1 MPAPDEAPERL
12 LERARGVAAA
22 ARGRLLEAYR
32 GYLRLLARLQ
42 LGRRLRGKVDPSDLV
57 QEAFLEAHRDFAAF
71 HGSTPA
77 ELRAWLR
84 RVLAH
89 NLANQVR
96 RYRRTRRR
104 DLRLE
109 RELAAE
115 LEQSSQALERGL
127 AAAGASPSQQA
138 ADREQAVR
146 LADALERLPD
156 DYREVLLL
164 RHFEGLSFPDVARR
178 LGRTVDGVK
187 NVWARALARL
197 RPLMEES
204 P

>member
-1 MPAPDEAPERL
+1 MPAAEETPERL
-12 LERARGVAAA
+12 LGRARAGDAA

-42 LGRRLRGKVDPSDLV
+42 LGRRLQGKVDPSDLV
-57 QEAFLEAHRDFAAF
+57 QEAFLEAHRDFDDF
-71 HGSTPA
+71 RGSTPV

-96 RYRRTRRR
+96 RYQRTRRR
-104 DLRLE
+104 DVRLE
-109 RELAAE
+109 RELAEE
-115 LEQSSQALERGL
+115 LDQSSQALERGL
-127 AAAGASPSQQA
+127 AAADGSPSRLA

-146 LADALERLPD
+146 LADALEHLPD
-156 DYREVLLL
+156 AYREVLLL
-164 RHFEGLSFPDVARR
+164 RHFEGLSFPEVARR
-178 LGRTVDGVK
+178 LNRTVDGVK

>member
-1 MPAPDEAPERL
+1 MPVPDEPPERL
-12 LERARGVAAA
+12 LERARAGDAA

-42 LGRRLRGKVDPSDLV
+42 LGRRLQGKVDPSDLV

-71 HGSTPA
+71 RGATPA

-89 NLANQVR
+89 NLANQLR
-96 RYRRTRRR
+96 RYQGTRRR
-104 DLRLE
+104 DVRLE
-109 RELAAE
+109 REVAAE

-127 AAAGASPSQQA
+127 AAADASPSRLA
-138 ADREQAVR
+138 SDREQAVR

-204 P
+204 S